1 MRRVITYKGYCR
13 IRNVGAPVE
22 VAIARSITRP
32 PPLSPYGC
40 NPVLR
45 IHATD
50 MRCEA

>member
-1 MRRVITYKGYCR
+1 MRRVIPYKGYCR

-22 VAIARSITRP
+22 VAIARSITRLP
-32 PPLSPYGC
+32 TLSPCGC

-50 MRCEA
+50 TPCEA